1 MRVGNVVAAYH
12 LVGLI
17 ALTTDVPIESYN
29 IVLSVAI
36 LAFVSEVTQPFFL
49 T

>member
-1 MRVGNVVAAYH
+1 MRVGYVVAAYH

-17 ALTTDVPIESYN
+17 APPTDEPIESYN